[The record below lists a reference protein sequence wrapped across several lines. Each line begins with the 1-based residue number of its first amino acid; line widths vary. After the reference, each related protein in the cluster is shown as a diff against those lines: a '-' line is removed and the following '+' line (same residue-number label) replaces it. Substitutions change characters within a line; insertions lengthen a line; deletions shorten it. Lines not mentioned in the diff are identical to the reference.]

1 MASEPEIEPETQVEP
16 TEEIPAE
23 GSPEPLPAEPV
34 VGFESEPAW
43 KRLVEQIDWY
53 DGKAGYNQSRFKAIK
68 VAQIALAAFI
78 PVLAA
83 TSVESWVLGAMGALV
98 VVLEAMQ
105 QLFGYQENWI
115 SYRATCEA
123 LKHERF
129 LFESDAGPYAEAER
143 PLAMLAERVES
154 LVSRE
159 HAKWVESREESAARE
174 RQQARTR

>member
-16 TEEIPAE
+16 TEEIPTG
-23 GSPEPLPAEPV
+23 GSPEPLPAEPE

-53 DGKAGYNQSRFKAIK
+53 DGKAGWNQTRFKTIK
-68 VAQIALAAFI
+68 VGQIALAAFI

-83 TSVESWVLGAMGALV
+83 TSVEPWVLGAMGALV
-98 VVLEAMQ
+98 VVLEALQ
-105 QLFGYQENWI
+105 QLFAYQENWI

-129 LFESDAGPYAEAER
+129 LFESDAGPYAEVQR
-143 PLAMLAERVES
+143 PYALLAERVES

-159 HAKWVESREESAARE
+159 HAKWVASREEAAAQDR
-174 RQQARTR
+174 RRNG